1 MPIGKL
7 TEFNV
12 RTGNWTLYIERA
24 EMFFKVNE
32 VKKDLWLPTLIAA
45 MGDESYELLSNLTSP
60 DLPSSKTYTEV
71 VSVIKNHLQPKP
83 SFISQRYHFR
93 QRRQNAGESIS
104 QYLSELKKMAK
115 YCEFKTA
122 LEDNLRDQLI
132 CGLRSE
138 LIRQR
143 LFAEENLVYGK
154 AVTIACAMEAAEKDA
169 AAVEQKTTGG
179 VTDPGGGSE
188 TGSAASALNAV
199 NAHSARRSGPGH
211 RGRGGARAPAA
222 SSGPDR
228 KGQGDSRYNCY
239 ACGAAGHGSDE
250 CRYRRF
256 ICGRCK
262 QRGHLRRV
270 CPLNNGGPRGL
281 RGGIHSN
288 MVAHVRTSNEAS
300 SERMDFPEWSGDD
313 EPPSTSDEEDWRV
326 EELHQ
331 LSLSSYKP
339 A

>member
-12 RTGNWTLYIERA
+12 RIGNWTLYIERA
-24 EMFFKVNE
+24 EMFFKMNE
-32 VKKDLWLPTLIAA
+32 VKTDLWLPTLIAA

-104 QYLSELKKMAK
+104 QYISELKKMAK

-211 RGRGGARAPAA
+211 WGHSELFSEGLGRFTGGVARLRVREGAVPVFCRAR
-222 SSGPDR
+222 PVP
-228 KGQGDSRYNCY
+228 Y
-239 ACGAAGHGSDE
+239 A
-250 CRYRRF
+250 
-256 ICGRCK
+256 
-262 QRGHLRRV
+262 LR
-270 CPLNNGGPRGL
+270 
-281 RGGIHSN
+281 
-288 MVAHVRTSNEAS
+288 
-300 SERMDFPEWSGDD
+300 ERLDD
-313 EPPSTSDEEDWRV
+313 ELEGMLRAGVIEPVESADWATPLVLVRKADN
-326 EELHQ
+326 ELRLQ
-331 LSLSSYKP
+331 P
-339 A
+339 D